1 MEREAKRRKKNELKA
16 CCSDGDGGGGGVVVV
31 EERRCWE
38 DMNRE
43 ILSLIFVRIPSDE
56 IARAVAFVCRSWRDA
71 VAEPYCWSHIDVEE
85 WCRRCNEPGVIDYA
99 VRKIV
104 RRSGGI
110 LRCLSAYKLSDFSFS
125 FIAQSYCMKI
135 TWEGLEAFG
144 KNCKSLI
151 KLRRNIPPPDFN
163 SVLASIAREADEYEA
178 ITVADT
184 MPGLIHLEL
193 GYGLFSDNGLD
204 AILAKCRA
212 LCHLDIRGCWNVR
225 MKGDL
230 EDRCSRIKEFRSP
243 WDDELDNATSSDSDF
258 HGGNEA

>member
-1 MEREAKRRKKNELKA
+1 MSFKSVNAPIFF
-16 CCSDGDGGGGGVVVV
+16 CSG
-31 EERRCWE
+31 
-38 DMNRE
+38 
-43 ILSLIFVRIPSDE
+43 
-56 IARAVAFVCRSWRDA
+56 
-71 VAEPYCWSHIDVEE
+71 
-85 WCRRCNEPGVIDYA
+85 
-99 VRKIV
+99 
-104 RRSGGI
+104 
-110 LRCLSAYKLSDFSFS
+110 RCLEVLKIPVSSVTDKMVTKYAESLTNLTVLD
-125 FIAQSYCMKI
+125 ISYCMKI

-151 KLRRNIPPPDFN
+151 KLRRNMPPPDFD
-163 SVLASIAREADEYEA
+163 SVLASIAREVDEYEA